1 MQIHLTKLGIWI
13 REDLYSWIILEVFD
27 LCTIHLI
34 LEFII
39 RTPNLGQMKKK
50 NSNLFLKLVICFNW
64 HFNCSN
70 LLDQIGTSKNMLK
83 NYFVKVQ
90 VFEKATKI
98 WSNLPRSFDR
108 NRKIELYKNWS
119 DISLLVNY
127 QNNFPNKIP
136 WFCCH

>member
-1 MQIHLTKLGIWI
+1 MNQGRFIFMNYIRSFWFMHDSSDFRIHNQDTKF
-13 REDLYSWIILEVFD
+13 RSNE
-27 LCTIHLI
+27 
-34 LEFII
+34 
-39 RTPNLGQMKKK
+39 KK